1 MSTIRLMALV
11 VGVIGATALSA
22 TTNSV
27 WAQQKYQY
35 SYSAAPTTSRYVQ
48 RHAIPVGDL
57 DGHEIVVYEL
67 ERIYATDQ
75 PVIMGLKV
83 VESRAYGLADQTNG
97 VGTTEGYNIWTL
109 EDGSKLFSD
118 FHGSVYGELSETGF
132 RRGTYH
138 GTARFL
144 GGTGKFATLRGTL
157 TDVVE
162 YYTDLKVGYNR
173 PVSRG
178 EYWFV
183 N

>member
-1 MSTIRLMALV
+1 MSTIRTKGFLMAVL
-11 VGVIGATALSA
+11 GTAVLCA
-22 TTNSV
+22 AAGV

-83 VESRAYGLADQTNG
+83 VETRGYGLTDQTNG
-97 VGTTEGYNIWTL
+97 VGTTEGHNIWIL

-162 YYTDLKVGYNR
+162 YYADPKVGYNR
-173 PVSRG
+173 PVTRG
-178 EYWFV
+178 EYWFAK
-183 N
+183 

>member
-1 MSTIRLMALV
+1 MSTIRTKGFLMTVL
-11 VGVIGATALSA
+11 GTAVLCA
-22 TTNSV
+22 AAGV

-67 ERIYATDQ
+67 ERTYAADR
-75 PVIMGLKV
+75 PVIMGVKV
-83 VESRAYGLADQTNG
+83 VETWAYGLTDQTNG
-97 VGTTEGYNIWTL
+97 VGTTEGYNIWIL
-109 EDGSKLFSD
+109 EDGSKLFAD

-132 RRGTYH
+132 RRGTYY

-144 GGTGKFATLRGTL
+144 GGTGKFASLRGTL

-162 YYTDLKVGYNR
+162 YYTDPKVGYNR
-173 PVSRG
+173 PLTRG
-178 EYWFV
+178 EYWFAK
-183 N
+183 